1 MVSVI
6 ANQPIDVPT
15 RETLIFLTSRV
26 PLGAEILEVGCGEAH
41 VAGELLKHGYRVTAL
56 DSDPEVIAKAQARGV
71 PAMVGSWPAFGGSAS
86 FDAIVFSRSLHHIS
100 PLREAIGRAREL
112 LKPMGSLLVEDFAFE
127 DVEESTIGWFAKA
140 VRAKQAMAL
149 ITPIADQLVTDLLT
163 STDAMDAWQRNR
175 GHDLHSMA
183 AMNEAIAERFVVDE
197 TWSVPYLYRYLIPVL
212 AETSKA
218 AAFVNEVF
226 EEEALLGQRSRGV
239 LLGRRIVA
247 SPRASEMQTPA

>member
-1 MVSVI
+1 MLSVI

-15 RETLIFLTSRV
+15 RETLMFLTSRI
-26 PLGAEILEVGCGEAH
+26 PLGAEILEVGCGEGH

-56 DSDPEVIAKAQARGV
+56 DSDPEVIARAQARGV
-71 PAMVGSWPAFGGSAS
+71 PAMVGSWPEFDGSAS
-86 FDAIVFSRSLHHIS
+86 FDTIVFTRSLHHIT
-100 PLREAIGRAREL
+100 PLREAIGHAREL
-112 LKPMGSLLVEDFAFE
+112 LKPMGSLLIEDFAFE
-127 DVEESTIGWFAKA
+127 DVKESTIGWFAKV

-149 ITPIADQLVTDLLT
+149 ITPIADQLVTDLLS
-163 STDAMDAWQRNR
+163 STDVMDAWQRNR

-183 AMNEAIAERFVVDE
+183 VMNEAIAERFVVDE

-226 EEEALLGQRSRGV
+226 EQEALLGQRSRGV
-239 LLGRRIVA
+239 LLGRRVVA
-247 SPRASEMQTPA
+247 SPRSGEMQTLA

>member
-1 MVSVI
+1 MLSVI
-6 ANQPIDVPT
+6 ANQPIDVPM
-15 RETLIFLTSRV
+15 RETLMFLTSRI
-26 PLGAEILEVGCGEAH
+26 PLGAEILEVGCGEGH

-56 DSDPEVIAKAQARGV
+56 DSDPEVIARAQARGV
-71 PAMVGSWPAFGGSAS
+71 PTMVASWPEFGGSAS
-86 FDAIVFSRSLHHIS
+86 FDTIVFTRSLHHIS

-127 DVEESTIGWFAKA
+127 DVDESTIGWFAKV
-140 VRAKQAMAL
+140 VRATQAVAL
-149 ITPIADQLVTDLLT
+149 ITPITDQLVTDLLS
-163 STDAMDAWQRNR
+163 STDVMDAWQRNR
-175 GHDLHSMA
+175 GHDLNSMA

-212 AETSKA
+212 AKTSKA

-226 EEEALLGQRSRGV
+226 EQEALLEQRSRGV

-247 SPRASEMQTPA
+247 SLRANEMQTPG